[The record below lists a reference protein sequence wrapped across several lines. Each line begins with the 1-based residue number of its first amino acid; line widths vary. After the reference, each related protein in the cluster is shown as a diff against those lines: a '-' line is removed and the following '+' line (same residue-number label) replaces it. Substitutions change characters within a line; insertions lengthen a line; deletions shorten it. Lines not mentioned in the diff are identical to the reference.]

1 MSTTVIISLVAVVLF
16 VMMAVAL
23 TIQAIDK
30 SNKDKK
36 RMLTA
41 LKGRARNFEYVL
53 ETLPAGFLSP
63 ELYLLVCQQNLDT
76 CEQLSQLE
84 ANNAEFKAQVDA
96 AYQRLDMAKK
106 SPTAQKGFAFSDSK
120 QIKEVKQLLTMLF
133 NFIVSLQK
141 SGKINGQQAGAFGNQ
156 IKQLMLQS
164 ETDALMGAAKDAAGK
179 GKFKL
184 SIHYHNM
191 VIEKYKKQNASGAYN
206 DKIAILKQQIDELNK
221 HAATEAPSPSASAQD
236 EATAKEWDDVVSSSD
251 DDTWKKKAIYD

>member
-23 TIQAIDK
+23 TIQSIDK
-30 SNKDKK
+30 SNKEKK

-63 ELYLLVCQQNLDT
+63 ELYMLVCQQNLDT
-76 CEQLSQLE
+76 CEQLSQLDSG
-84 ANNAEFKAQVDA
+84 NAEFKALFDA
-96 AYQRLDMAKK
+96 AYQRHDMAKK
-106 SPTAQKGFAFSDSK
+106 QPTAQKAFAFNDSK

-133 NFIVSLQK
+133 NFIISLQK
-141 SGKINGQQAGAFGNQ
+141 SGKLNAQQAGAFANQ
-156 IKQLMLQS
+156 VKQLMLQS

-191 VIEKYKKQNASGAYN
+191 VIDKYKKQNASGAYN
-206 DKIAILKQQIDELNK
+206 DKIAILKQQIEELNK
-221 HAATEAPSPSASAQD
+221 HAANEAPSPTASAVDD
-236 EATAKEWDDVVSSSD
+236 ETAKEWDSVVSAD
-251 DDTWKKKAIYD
+251 DDNWKKKAIYD